1 MARRENPRKRGENG
15 SAQKGRLILMP
26 AEMDAALIVAAEKRG
41 LTVAMWIRQVLARA
55 LKRAA

>member
-1 MARRENPRKRGENG
+1 MSRREIPRKRGENG

-26 AEMDAALIVAAEKRG
+26 TEMDAALVVASEKRG

-55 LKRAA
+55 LKRDS

>member
-1 MARRENPRKRGENG
+1 MRREIPRRRGENG
-15 SAQKGRLILMP
+15 TAQKSRLIKMP
-26 AEMDAALIVAAEKRG
+26 LEMDAALIVAAEKRG